1 MEMKGNMGG
10 EGVGV
15 GRTMRVV
22 NMTDEDRKPRGCK
35 HMNLQSEARD
45 KGCNRVALSLPPTI
59 TLRDMARAVIPG
71 IAEQGKA
78 GRRAEARAWVSE
90 ETCGSGGDD
99 GFKSEGMMHVA
110 PPVESLN
117 TKVAA
122 SLNGPKL

>member
-1 MEMKGNMGG
+1 MEVGAGG
-10 EGVGV
+10 A
-15 GRTMRVV
+15 MRIV

-35 HMNLQSEARD
+35 HMNLQSETRD
-45 KGCNRVALSLPPTI
+45 KGCNRAALSLLPAI

-78 GRRAEARAWVSE
+78 GRRAEARARVTE
-90 ETCGSGGDD
+90 ETYGSGGDD
-99 GFKSEGMMHVA
+99 VFKSEGMMHVA

-122 SLNGPKL
+122 SLDGPKL